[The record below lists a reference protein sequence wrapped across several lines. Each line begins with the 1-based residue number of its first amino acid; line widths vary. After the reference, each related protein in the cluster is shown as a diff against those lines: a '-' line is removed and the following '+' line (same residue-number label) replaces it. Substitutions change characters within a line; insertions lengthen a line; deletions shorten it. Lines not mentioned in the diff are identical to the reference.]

1 MGKIKVKGK
10 VTIEYQ
16 FKDVIVPDNF
26 NYNEID
32 EAIIEAITKEDV
44 VDWDKYTIE
53 EIIYDPIIDME
64 EMILEE
70 DKSEQDRDEEW
81 YIKEMTKAYL
91 ESKRESE

>member
-32 EAIIEAITKEDV
+32 EAIIEAIKKEDV
-44 VDWDKYTIE
+44 VDWDNYTIE

-70 DKSEQDRDEEW
+70 DKSGQDRDEEW

-91 ESKRESE
+91 ESKRES